1 MELRRIGFDKY
12 VIKIDDNVIIDLDDE
27 FTNASLVSREKQIN
41 IINNQLTEIF
51 NVTDYNELYE
61 NNLMLHIYIIKM
73 LSEFPGRND
82 MITSY

>member
-61 NNLMLHIYIIKM
+61 NNLMLHIYIIK
-73 LSEFPGRND
+73 
-82 MITSY
+82 IHIII